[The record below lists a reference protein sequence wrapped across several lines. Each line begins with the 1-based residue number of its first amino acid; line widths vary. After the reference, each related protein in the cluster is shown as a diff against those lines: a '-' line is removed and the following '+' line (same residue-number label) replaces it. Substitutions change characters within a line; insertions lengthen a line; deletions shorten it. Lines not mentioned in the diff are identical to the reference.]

1 MVCSVKVAITFSS
14 SPSTFDGA
22 LSSVLDHL
30 QERVGL
36 RLWMLVRVSGGKAV
50 VLGVRDRWYGV
61 ATGEVLEWDDLP
73 FRAAAEG
80 RAPAAAEGRAP
91 AAAEGRAP
99 AAAEGRAPAVAPAAA
114 GLGQLTVAPHQ
125 RRRVGSHAA
134 VPIVDPDGGLFGCLC
149 GMDPEPQ
156 PALAGELPTLELLGR
171 LLGTVLAQ
179 ELEREELE
187 RRVERAE
194 LEALTD
200 PLTGVGNRRAWD
212 HIFDAE
218 EARCRR
224 YGSPASLVSVDL
236 DELKQVNDDRGHV
249 AGDALLRRTA
259 QVIVA
264 TKRASDVVARL
275 GGDEFGVLA
284 VECDETAA
292 AALAE
297 RIRQALL
304 GAGIRASVGHATRR
318 PGAGLALAWDEAD
331 AAMYARKRSSARG

>member
-91 AAAEGRAP
+91 AA
-99 AAAEGRAPAVAPAAA
+99 APAAA

-331 AAMYARKRSSARG
+331 AAMYARKRSSARR

>member
-1 MVCSVKVAITFSS
+1 LDSPLVVCSVKVAITFSS

-91 AAAEGRAP
+91 AA
-99 AAAEGRAPAVAPAAA
+99 APAAA

-318 PGAGLALAWDEAD
+318 PGVGLALAWDEAD
-331 AAMYARKRSSARG
+331 AAMYARKRSSARR

>member
-1 MVCSVKVAITFSS
+1 LDSSLAVRFSVKAAITLLP

-22 LSSVLDHL
+22 VSSVLDHL

-36 RLWMLVRVSGGKAV
+36 RLWMLARRSGDSAV
-50 VLGVRDRWYGV
+50 VLGVRDRWYGI
-61 ATGEVLEWDDLP
+61 APGEVLDWDVLP
-73 FRAAAEG
+73 CRAVADG
-80 RAPAAAEGRAP
+80 RVPMVVPATVVPAATGLGAF
-91 AAAEGRAP
+91 
-99 AAAEGRAPAVAPAAA
+99 AVAA
-114 GLGQLTVAPHQ
+114 Q
-125 RRRVGSHAA
+125 VGAWAA
-134 VPIVDPDGGLFGCLC
+134 VPIVDPEGDLFGCLC
-149 GMDPEPQ
+149 GMDPRPQ

-236 DELKQVNDDRGHV
+236 DDLKRVNDDRGHA
-249 AGDALLRRTA
+249 AGDALLRRAA

-284 VECDETAA
+284 VECDEAA
-292 AALAE
+292 ATALAE

-318 PGAGLALAWDEAD
+318 PGGGLARAWDEAD
-331 AAMYARKRSSARG
+331 AAMYARKRRSARRPTAAPGPGQSSAES

>member
-1 MVCSVKVAITFSS
+1 VKAAISLPS

-22 LSSVLDHL
+22 VAAVLDHL
-30 QERVGL
+30 RDRIPL
-36 RLWMLVRVSGGKAV
+36 RLWMLARSAGGRAV

-61 ATGEVLEWDDLP
+61 APGEQLDWDELP
-73 FRAAAEG
+73 CLAVADG
-80 RAPAAAEGRAP
+80 RAPLVVAAAPGPDALL
-91 AAAEGRAP
+91 AGTAGQ
-99 AAAEGRAPAVAPAAA
+99 A
-114 GLGQLTVAPHQ
+114 GLPVAA
-125 RRRVGSHAA
+125 HAT
-134 VPIVDPDGGLFGCLC
+134 VPIADPEGGLFGCLC

-156 PALAGELPTLELLGR
+156 PALADQVPTLVVLGR

-179 ELEREELE
+179 ELEREELA

-212 HIFDAE
+212 LVVEAE

-236 DELKQVNDDRGHV
+236 DGLKGVNDARGHV
-249 AGDALLRRTA
+249 AGDALLRRAA
-259 QVIVA
+259 QVILA
-264 TKRASDVVARL
+264 SKRASDVVARL

-284 VECDETAA
+284 VECDEAAA

-297 RIRQALL
+297 RVAGALEA
-304 GAGIRASVGHATRR
+304 AGVRASVGHATRQ
-318 PGAGLALAWDEAD
+318 PAAGLTRAWLEAD
-331 AAMYARKRSSARG
+331 TAMYARKRERGRVGQSSAGS

>member
-1 MVCSVKVAITFSS
+1 VLVSVKAAITFPS

-22 LSSVLDHL
+22 VSSVLDHL

-36 RLWMLVRVSGGKAV
+36 RLWMLARVSGGRAV
-50 VLGVRDRWYGV
+50 VLGVRDRWYGI
-61 ATGEVLEWDDLP
+61 ATGAVLEWDELP
-73 FRAAAEG
+73 CRAVADS
-80 RAPAAAEGRAP
+80 RTPM
-91 AAAEGRAP
+91 
-99 AAAEGRAPAVAPAAA
+99 VAPATA
-114 GLGQLTVAPHQ
+114 GLSAFAVGPRQ
-125 RRRVGSHAA
+125 RRRVGAHAA
-134 VPIVDPDGGLFGCLC
+134 VPIVDPEGDLFGCLC

-156 PALAGELPTLELLGR
+156 PALAGELPTLELIGR
-171 LLGTVLAQ
+171 LLATVLAQ

-236 DELKQVNDDRGHV
+236 DELKLVNDDRGHA
-249 AGDALLRRTA
+249 AGDALLRRAA
-259 QVIVA
+259 QVIEA

-297 RIRQALL
+297 RIRQAFL
-304 GAGIRASVGHATRR
+304 GAGIRASVGHATRQ
-318 PGAGLALAWDEAD
+318 PGIGLAGAWEEAD
-331 AAMYARKRSSARG
+331 AAMYARKRRSARR

>member
-1 MVCSVKVAITFSS
+1 VVCSVKAAITFSS

-80 RAPAAAEGRAP
+80 RAPV
-91 AAAEGRAP
+91 
-99 AAAEGRAPAVAPAAA
+99 VAPAAA

-297 RIRQALL
+297 RIRQELL

-318 PGAGLALAWDEAD
+318 PGTGLALAWDEAD
-331 AAMYARKRSSARG
+331 AAMYARKRGPGRGATARSVRR

>member
-73 FRAAAEG
+73 FRAVAEG
-80 RAPAAAEGRAP
+80 RAPVVAEGRAP
-91 AAAEGRAP
+91 
-99 AAAEGRAPAVAPAAA
+99 VAAAA

-318 PGAGLALAWDEAD
+318 PGVGLALAWDEAD
-331 AAMYARKRSSARG
+331 AAMYARKRGSARR

>member
-1 MVCSVKVAITFSS
+1 MLFSVKAAVTLPS
-14 SPSTFDGA
+14 SPSIFDGA
-22 LSSVLDHL
+22 VSSVLDYL

-36 RLWMLVRVSGGKAV
+36 RLWMLARVSGGRVV
-50 VLGVRDRWYGV
+50 VLGVRDRWYGIEV
-61 ATGEVLEWDDLP
+61 GEVLDWDDLP
-73 FRAAAEG
+73 FRAVADG
-80 RAPAAAEGRAP
+80 RAPMVVP
-91 AAAEGRAP
+91 ST
-99 AAAEGRAPAVAPAAA
+99 A
-114 GLGQLTVAPHQ
+114 GLGPFTVAPHQ
-125 RRRVGSHAA
+125 RLRVGAHAA
-134 VPIVDPDGGLFGCLC
+134 VPIVDPEGGLFGCLC
-149 GMDPEPQ
+149 GLDPEPR
-156 PALAGELPTLELLGR
+156 PALAGELPILELLGR

-236 DELKQVNDDRGHV
+236 DELKRTNDDRGHV

-284 VECDETAA
+284 VECDEAAA

-297 RIRQALL
+297 RIRAALER
-304 GAGIRASVGHATRR
+304 AGIRASVGHATRR
-318 PGAGLALAWDEAD
+318 PGVGLARAWDEAD
-331 AAMYARKRSSARG
+331 AAMYAVKRGTGRGARAEPGRR

>member
-91 AAAEGRAP
+91 AA
-99 AAAEGRAPAVAPAAA
+99 APAAA